1 MASTRPRVLVN
12 AGGMLSGGGRM
23 VVNAMLDE
31 LGAGGDR
38 GLEWKFI
45 VADPVFRER
54 LAADSVP
61 VPLEPQSRSPAR
73 RIVWEQMVLWKPSR
87 RNEVLVSAGNFGPL
101 ARRRRHILMVHSHL
115 LFDGTKLRGRQGL
128 RLRVQSALAQASAR
142 RAALTITSSRE
153 MTDLVAPMTRHP
165 PETLPLGP
173 GRVKHHI
180 PGPPDRFT
188 FVHRTHWGPH
198 KRFGELLL
206 AVRELAAKRAGE
218 FQLVT
223 GCDPRTAFARRFRES
238 QVEREL
244 LDDRQIA
251 SHVRFQTFGAE
262 GQATLEGD
270 AVVMPSTAEAF
281 CLPLGEA
288 VALGVPVVAADTPFA
303 RDLCGPGAFFV
314 PSGEPPALA
323 TAMERLLNGERPPP
337 TPVEVRAKL
346 SWAVYVDRLAELCRA
361 AAGTP

>member
-1 MASTRPRVLVN
+1 
-12 AGGMLSGGGRM
+12 
-23 VVNAMLDE
+23 MLDE

-38 GLEWKFI
+38 GIDWKFI
-45 VADPVFRER
+45 VADPVFEER
-54 LAADSVP
+54 FAADSVP

-73 RIVWEQMVLWKPSR
+73 RIFWEQIVLGKPSR
-87 RNEVLVSAGNFGPL
+87 SNEVLVSAGNFGPL
-101 ARRRRHILMVHSHL
+101 ARRRRHILMIHSHL
-115 LFDGTKLRGRQGL
+115 LFDGTKLRGREGL

-142 RAALTITSSRE
+142 RAEVTITSSRE
-153 MTDLVAPMTRHP
+153 MTDLVAPMTRRR
-165 PETLPLGP
+165 PEMLPLGP
-173 GRVKHHI
+173 GRVKHHVS
-180 PGPPDRFT
+180 GPPGRFT

-206 AVRELAAKRAGE
+206 AVRQLAASRAGT

-223 GCDPRTAFARRFRES
+223 GCDPRTAYARRFHES
-238 QVEREL
+238 QAERKL
-244 LDDRQIA
+244 LDDQQIA
-251 SHVRFQTFGAE
+251 SHVRFETFGPE

-281 CLPLGEA
+281 CIPLGEA

-303 RDLCGPGAFFV
+303 RALCGPGAFFV

-323 TAMERLLNGERPPP
+323 AAMERLINGERPPP
-337 TPVEVRAKL
+337 TPADVRAKL

-361 AAGTP
+361 AAGAP